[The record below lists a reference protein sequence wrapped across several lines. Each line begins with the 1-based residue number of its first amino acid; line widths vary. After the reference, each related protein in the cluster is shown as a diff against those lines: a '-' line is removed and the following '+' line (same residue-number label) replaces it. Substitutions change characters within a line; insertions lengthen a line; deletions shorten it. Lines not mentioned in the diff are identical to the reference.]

1 LNNFRLFGLDGS
13 RQFAQRVARY
23 LDVPLSRHIE
33 KYFADKEPYVRSDEN
48 VRGCDVYVI
57 SSLYSGQEQ
66 SVGEKLTKTLFFLGS
81 LRDASA
87 RRITL
92 VTPYLPFA
100 RQDRKT
106 ESRAPISIK
115 YFAQCIEAV
124 GADRVLTMDVH
135 NLSAFQNAFRIPT
148 DTLESKNLIADFLC
162 GVDAGQGVEGEPQ
175 MVEPHIPD
183 PLIDDPQNLV
193 ILAPDSGGMGRAKR
207 FRNALE
213 KRLNVGNQIDVVY
226 LDKER
231 ISGNDVIASKIVGDV
246 EGKRV
251 IILDDLISSGST
263 ISVATR
269 AAEKYGGEVWAAC
282 ATHGLFV
289 GRATENLKGV
299 KRLVIADTIQPFR
312 LDPQTWRDRLFL
324 IPTAMMFGQAIRRN
338 HEEGGSIS
346 DLLK

>member
-1 LNNFRLFGLDGS
+1 MNNFRLFGLDGS

-66 SVGEKLTKTLFFLGS
+66 SVGEKFTKMLLFLGS
-81 LRDASA
+81 LKDASA

-92 VTPYLPFA
+92 VTPYHPFA

-115 YFAQCIEAV
+115 YFAQTIEAV
-124 GADRVLTMDVH
+124 GVDRVLTMDVH

-162 GVDAGQGVEGEPQ
+162 GVDVGQGVDGEPQ
-175 MVEPHIPD
+175 IVEFHIPE
-183 PLIDDPQNLV
+183 PLIQNPENLV

-207 FRNALE
+207 FRSALE
-213 KRLNVGNQIDVVY
+213 KRLHLGNQIDVVY

-231 ISGNDVIASKIVGDV
+231 ISGNEVIASKIVGDV
-246 EGKRV
+246 KGKRV

-263 ISVATR
+263 IAVAQR
-269 AAEKYGGEVWAAC
+269 AVEKHGGEVWAAC

-289 GRATENLKGV
+289 GQASRNLEKIQ
-299 KRLVIADTIQPFR
+299 RLVVADTIQPFR
-312 LDPQTWRDRLFL
+312 LDPKIWRERLFL
-324 IPTAMMFGQAIRRN
+324 IPTAMMFAQAIRRT

>member
-1 LNNFRLFGLDGS
+1 MNNFRLFGLDGS

-66 SVGEKLTKTLFFLGS
+66 SAGEKLAKTLFFLGS

-175 MVEPHIPD
+175 TVEPHIPD
-183 PLIDDPQNLV
+183 PLINDPQNLV

-324 IPTAMMFGQAIRRN
+324 IPTAMMFAQAIRRT